1 MLSPSMAICD
11 RAIHQMHWN
20 QPMASAQPLVDSEA
34 ADITQPDLTQP
45 DLTELSANDFLR
57 NPKITQP
64 KDFFATT
71 LLPPGSP

>member
-1 MLSPSMAICD
+1 MAICD

-34 ADITQPDLTQP
+34 ADITQPDLT
-45 DLTELSANDFLR
+45 ELSANDFLR
-57 NPKITQP
+57 NPRITQP